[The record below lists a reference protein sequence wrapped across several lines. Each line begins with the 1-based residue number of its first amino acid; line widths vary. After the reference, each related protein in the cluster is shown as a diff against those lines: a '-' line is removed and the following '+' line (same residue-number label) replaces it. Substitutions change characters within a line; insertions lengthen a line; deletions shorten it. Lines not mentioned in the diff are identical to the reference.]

1 MTDRETMTDP
11 VEAFTNRQVDLA
23 DLPDYQLVDL
33 QPVSERYFKWAL
45 LTQTSFWVVVAGAL
59 WVLPHLPFA
68 TIDWKWWI
76 ALPLGSMALALV
88 TTVYFA
94 LDARVRAWALREHDL
109 VYRYGLFWRKTVI
122 LPFARIQHVEAL
134 QGPVERYLDLMR
146 LKCFTAGGLSADLL
160 VRGLDS
166 GSARKVRGFLLEQI
180 AEAAEVPDGSETDE
194 PHGER

>member
-1 MTDRETMTDP
+1 MTT
-11 VEAFTNRQVDLA
+11 EALKESELEFTNRQVKLQ
-23 DLPDYQLVDL
+23 DLPDYRLVDL
-33 QPVSERYFKWAL
+33 QPISSRYFKWAL
-45 LTQTSFWVVVAGAL
+45 LTQTSFWVAVAGLL
-59 WVLPHLPFA
+59 WVLPYMPFA
-68 TIDWKWWI
+68 TINWGWWI
-76 ALPLGSMALALV
+76 ALPLASLGLALV

-166 GSARKVRGFLLEQI
+166 NSARRVRGFLLEQI
-180 AEAAEVPDGSETDE
+180 ADGAELSAETEVDE
-194 PHGER
+194 QGGKD

>member
-1 MTDRETMTDP
+1 MTDTEILTDP
-11 VEAFTNRQVDLA
+11 AEEFTNRQVDLA

-59 WVLPHLPFA
+59 WLLPHLPFA

-146 LKCFTAGGLSADLL
+146 LKCFTAGGLSADLM

-194 PHGER
+194 PDGER